1 MTYVKILSGGG
12 LDNEESFRPDNNNA
26 DPSKIQIHKTNE
38 NNEEY
43 AKLFNKDV
51 EKGKGE

>member
-12 LDNEESFRPDNNNA
+12 LDNEESVRPDNNNA

-38 NNEEY
+38 NNEEL
-43 AKLFNKDV
+43 AKAYNKGL
-51 EKGKGE
+51 EKGE